1 MTTVVTRA
9 AKGSHLTWGEVDAN
23 FTNLNENKVET
34 INPTSSGTLTHSGDI
49 VLSGSGKRITGDF
62 SNGTIANRL
71 MFQTS
76 TVNGTTEIC
85 AVPSGAGQQAS
96 IVMLGKSSGA
106 NCSILRG
113 LVFDGSETSLRS
125 AIDGVGSYVPMTFYT
140 GGSER
145 MRIDTSG
152 NVGIG
157 VVAKV
162 WGGGKAI
169 DIGKSGAIFG
179 DGQYYDWTAGIT
191 QNGYRLA
198 DGSYKYKY
206 AGQYFS
212 SLEVKSTG
220 FRVLTSPTSSI
231 ADDATVADLKTL
243 LNADLVNGLTVNQ
256 PVGLGYGTGSG
267 GTVTQATSKST
278 AVTLNKPTGQI
289 TMNGAALAAGASVQF
304 TVNNSLVDYA
314 DNVLLTLNWSGNYRA
329 HVISVVH
336 GIFIIQLTNT
346 SGTSASDAVL
356 LNFAIIKG
364 ATA

>member
-85 AVPSGAGQQAS
+85 AVPRGAGQQAS
-96 IVMLGKSSGA
+96 IVMLGNSSGA

-152 NVGIG
+152 NV
-157 VVAKV
+157 
-162 WGGGKAI
+162 
-169 DIGKSGAIFG
+169 
-179 DGQYYDWTAGIT
+179 
-191 QNGYRLA
+191 
-198 DGSYKYKY
+198 
-206 AGQYFS
+206 
-212 SLEVKSTG
+212 
-220 FRVLTSPTSSI
+220 
-231 ADDATVADLKTL
+231 
-243 LNADLVNGLTVNQ
+243 LVTN
-256 PVGLGYGTGSG
+256 PCGLGYGTGAG
-267 GTVTQATSKST
+267 GVVTQATDKST